1 MNYLFYDLETT
12 GTDQH
17 FDQILQFA
25 AVKTDSEFNPTGE
38 PVNLLCQPRRD
49 VVPSPTA
56 YKTTCLDI
64 KELQNKGITEHEL
77 SQKIHELFVGEKNLC
92 IVGYN
97 SKSFDDRRIQT
108 LLYRNLFD
116 PYKWSWDNGNS
127 RLDIYDLVKLAYAF
141 SDRVPGITWPIIEGK
156 VSLKLEELTEAN
168 DLSHKSAHDA
178 LSDVYATINI
188 AKLIREKNS
197 KLFDHLLGLRDKQ
210 KVRNLI
216 RPEKKFFHC
225 SSFYGLENKYLSI
238 QELIFNHPANK
249 NALIC
254 WNLSVDP
261 FPTLTASPKEVR
273 HNLYSKK
280 EERSYEVG
288 FTEIKVNQCPL
299 IVPYSSSIETTIDK
313 SRCDDYSKM
322 IKTNRQKLR
331 SLLPQVYKRDMPTG
345 DVDASLYA
353 GNFFDDRKREQ
364 ESIDLFMKDAS
375 NSEIKWHT
383 DRFRELYARLR
394 WRNYPDKLSIAEK
407 GKYKQYLRKKYFTE
421 DSGLGR
427 SYDEYKMELGEITG
441 NGQLSVNAG

>member
-12 GTDQH
+12 GTDQY

-25 AVKTDSEFNPTGE
+25 AVKTDSDFNQIGE
-38 PVNLLCQPRRD
+38 PVNILCQPRRD
-49 VVPSPTA
+49 IVPSPTA
-56 YKTTCLDI
+56 YKTTCIDI
-64 KELQNKGITEHEL
+64 EELQDKGITEHEL

-108 LLYRNLFD
+108 LFYRNLFD

-127 RLDIYDLVKLAYAF
+127 RLDIYDMVKLAYAF
-141 SDRVPGITWPIIEGK
+141 SDRVPGITWPEVEGK

-168 DLSHKSAHDA
+168 DLSHESAHDA

-210 KVRNLI
+210 KVRKLI

-225 SSFYGLENKYLSI
+225 SSFYGSENKYLSI
-238 QELIFNHPANK
+238 QELIFNHPVN
-249 NALIC
+249 NNTLIC

-322 IKTNRQKLR
+322 INTNRQKLR
-331 SLLPQVYKRDMPTG
+331 RIVSEVYKGDMPVR

-364 ESIDLFMKDAS
+364 GAIELFMKDAS
-375 NSEIKWHT
+375 NSEIKWLT
-383 DRFRELYARLR
+383 ERFRELYARLR
-394 WRNYPDKLSIAEK
+394 WRNYPDKLSITEK
-407 GKYKQYLRKKYFTE
+407 GKYKETLAKKPGQYWATTQSNGRKTPFYSQLRCLT
-421 DSGLGR
+421 
-427 SYDEYKMELGEITG
+427 
-441 NGQLSVNAG
+441 